1 MAAEHL
7 RALIERAAPGRSV
20 RAITRT
26 AGISHHRLAY
36 WLRPGVHPD
45 SMPST
50 PAMREI
56 ATALECEFTDVF
68 QAFVADLGLDLHQDI
83 LTTDERALLED
94 YRKLGPRDQAT
105 VRALLQHLHHS
116 PPD

>member
-7 RALIERAAPGRSV
+7 RALIERMAPGRSV
-20 RAITRT
+20 RSITRT
-26 AGISHHRLAY
+26 AGISHNRLAY

-68 QAFVADLGLDLHQDI
+68 QAFVADLGLELDHDI
-83 LTTDERALLED
+83 LTADERALLQG
-94 YRKLGPRDQAT
+94 YRELTSRDQRT
-105 VRALLQHLHHS
+105 VRALLDHLRHA